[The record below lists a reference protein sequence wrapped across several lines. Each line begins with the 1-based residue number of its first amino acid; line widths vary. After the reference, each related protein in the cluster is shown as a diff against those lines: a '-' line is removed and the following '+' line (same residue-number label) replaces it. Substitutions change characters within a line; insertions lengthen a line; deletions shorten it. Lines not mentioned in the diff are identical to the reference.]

1 MSALGKVVL
10 ARRKRALNCL
20 MVVILGSWSLLLMPT
35 AKITIFAAGWG
46 RVFSHIFR
54 KWYAL
59 APG

>member
-46 RVFSHIFR
+46 RVFSHTFR
-54 KWYAL
+54 KW
-59 APG
+59 